1 MKTNVKIEGM
11 HCEGCVKRIENV
23 LTKIKGIEN
32 FKVNLEEKSVYLEV
46 KNDKV
51 LNEAKQKIENLGF
64 EVE

>member
-1 MKTNVKIEGM
+1 MKINLKVEGM
-11 HCEGCVKRIENV
+11 HCESCVKRIENV
-23 LTKIKGIEN
+23 LGKVKGIEN
-32 FKVNLEEKSVYLEV
+32 FKVNLEEKIVYLEV

>member
-23 LTKIKGIEN
+23 LSKVKGIEN
-32 FKVNLEEKSVYLEV
+32 FKVNLEEKSAYLEV